1 MRHRIYVLNI
11 NREPCGKII
20 QEYEIYTYF
29 SYCDIECTSKELDF
43 VVKNYDLNRRQPMT
57 GYTAL
62 HCYLHNNYFT
72 NDVLKILLEHGA
84 DVTMKTNSGYT
95 PVHILLTRCCNVSHD
110 IVMDIIGKN
119 KTNSNYC
126 LSHRD
131 YSNLLLEYIKSRY
144 VLLKDE
150 DIDEKIVST
159 LLDNGID
166 PNFKHE
172 GYTALHYYYLCLAYV
187 YKPGE
192 CRKPISIKKAKRIIS
207 LFIKHGANIDELDN
221 SGNTP
226 FHLYLNVE
234 TCDNIHMTKMLL
246 TFNHNLEIRNNNGLT
261 PILCYITSDY
271 IHHDIIVML
280 ISHYETNFGEISI
293 DDRRVLVFEF
303 IKTYSTRPLDSI
315 TYLMNRFKN
324 IDIHTRYEGKT
335 LLHVACEYNNP
346 QVIDYLVRINGD
358 INALTDDNKHATQ
371 LIIDNK
377 ESSPYTIN
385 CLLYILG
392 YIIDKNVIRSLVD
405 QLPSLPIFDIKS
417 FEKFISY
424 CILFDDTFYDRH
436 VHNRDSKTYRCM
448 FSKYMSFLKYDETIT
463 RCHNEI
469 ILLKLSAVLDSTL
482 YSVLRCHNSRKLKRY
497 LNVLK
502 KYNNDK
508 SFKIYNNIINQRYT
522 NVFRKDIYVTRAL
535 NKLFPIFTDT
545 CCMLSRLPSE
555 IMYEILYM
563 LTVYDLHMIVH
574 ERAIV

>member
-1 MRHRIYVLNI
+1 MNRRIYVLNI
-11 NREPCGKII
+11 NRKSTDII
-20 QEYEIYTYF
+20 QEHEIYTYF
-29 SYCDIECTSKELDF
+29 SYCDIDHASKELDF
-43 VVKNYDLNRRQPMT
+43 IVKNYDLNRQQSMT

-62 HCYLHNNYFT
+62 HCYLHNNYFNT
-72 NDVLKILLEHGA
+72 KVLKILLKHGV

-95 PVHILLTRCCNVSHD
+95 PIHILLTKCCNISHD
-110 IVMDIIGKN
+110 VVTDIIGN
-119 KTNSNYC
+119 TLSNT
-126 LSHRD
+126 D
-131 YSNLLLEYIKSRY
+131 YNYLLLEYIKSRY
-144 VLLKDE
+144 ILLKEE

-159 LLDNGID
+159 LLDRGID
-166 PNFKHE
+166 PNFKRD

-192 CRKPISIKKAKRIIS
+192 CRKQIPIKKAKKIIS
-207 LFIKHGANIDELDN
+207 LFIRHGANINALDN
-221 SGNTP
+221 CGNTP
-226 FHLYLNVE
+226 FHLYINVE
-234 TCDNIHMTKMLL
+234 TCNNIHMTKMLL
-246 TFNHNLEIRNNNGLT
+246 TFNQNFEIRNNNGLT
-261 PILCYITSDY
+261 PILCYINSDY
-271 IHHDIIVML
+271 VQHDILVML
-280 ISHYETNFGEISI
+280 ISHYEANFGEIPI
-293 DDRRVLVFEF
+293 DERRNIVFEF
-303 IKTYSTRPLDSI
+303 IKTYSDYPLYSI

-324 IDIHTRYEGKT
+324 IDVYTRRDGKT
-335 LLHVACEYNNP
+335 LLHVACEYNNTH
-346 QVIDYLVRINGD
+346 VIDYLVRINGD

-424 CILFDDTFYDRH
+424 CILFDDTFHDRH
-436 VHNRDSKTYRCM
+436 VNNRDSKTYRYM

-545 CCMLSRLPSE
+545 CCTLSRLPSE